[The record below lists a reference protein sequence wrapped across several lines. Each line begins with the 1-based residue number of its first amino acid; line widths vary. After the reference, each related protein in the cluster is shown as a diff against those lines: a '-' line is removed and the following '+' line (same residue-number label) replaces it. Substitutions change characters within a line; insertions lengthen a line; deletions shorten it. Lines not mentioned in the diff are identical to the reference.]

1 MKNEI
6 IITICERHRESTENV
21 RITGRT
27 QAGETYTFYV
37 VGENAW
43 RFESFLKEGTQV
55 VLSPVETYA
64 VYYGTQENQRNRIP
78 SEYSISIHLEHNAH
92 A

>member
-21 RITGRT
+21 RITGHT

-43 RFESFLKEGTQV
+43 RFESFLKEGTQI
-55 VLSPVETYA
+55 VLSPMETYA
-64 VYYGTQENQRNRIP
+64 VYYSTQKNQRRRIP
-78 SEYSISIHLEHNAH
+78 PECHINIRLEHNTDR
-92 A
+92 

>member
-6 IITICERHRESTENV
+6 IITICERYRESTENV
-21 RITGRT
+21 RITGHT

-43 RFESFLKEGTQV
+43 RFESFLKEGTQII
-55 VLSPVETYA
+55 LSPMETYA
-64 VYYGTQENQRNRIP
+64 VYYSTQENQRRRIP
-78 SEYSISIHLEHNAH
+78 PECNINIRLEHNTH
-92 A
+92 R